1 MRGAH
6 DRSGLIV
13 QYLGIIP
20 ACAGSS
26 SCRTHRNSW
35 RWDHPRVCGEQAGMP
50 MNTVLE
56 TGSSPRVRGAAI
68 DVPKASIAPGI
79 IPACAGS
86 SSRQSRRAP
95 AGRDHPRACGEQE
108 LPRCGA
114 VDDLGIIPAR
124 AGNSLWRRL
133 SRQGSR
139 DHPRACGEQVFPLRA
154 FVIEPESSPR
164 VRGAAAHRADDS
176 DGLGIIPACAG
187 SSPRTFFNADVPGSS
202 PRVRGAADHRRHRSG
217 NRGIIPA
224 CTGSRGS
231 ALPCS
236 APRRDHP
243 RVCGEQV
250 FLPLIKTSQK
260 GSSPRVRGAGER
272 VQRGRGDPGIIPA
285 CAGSRTSTL
294 SPTASLRDHPRVC
307 GEQLAFFLR
316 CSASVGSSPR
326 VRGAAHSTACGR
338 PSCRIIPARAGSS
351 RA

>member
-1 MRGAH
+1 
-6 DRSGLIV
+6 
-13 QYLGIIP
+13 
-20 ACAGSS
+20 
-26 SCRTHRNSW
+26 
-35 RWDHPRVCGEQAGMP
+35 MP

-243 RVCGEQV
+243 RACGEQSSGY
-250 FLPLIKTSQK
+250 LLSCDHT
-260 GSSPRVRGAGER
+260 GSSPRVRGAGAGR
-272 VQRGRGDPGIIPA
+272 AKRQRGGG
-285 CAGSRTSTL
+285 
-294 SPTASLRDHPRVC
+294 
-307 GEQLAFFLR
+307 
-316 CSASVGSSPR
+316 
-326 VRGAAHSTACGR
+326 
-338 PSCRIIPARAGSS
+338 IIPARAGSRDS
-351 RA
+351 PNPRSTEARDHPRACGEQSLAA

>member
-1 MRGAH
+1 
-6 DRSGLIV
+6 
-13 QYLGIIP
+13 
-20 ACAGSS
+20 
-26 SCRTHRNSW
+26 
-35 RWDHPRVCGEQAGMP
+35 MP

-202 PRVRGAADHRRHRSG
+202 PRVRGAAGAARADEAEH
-217 NRGIIPA
+217 GIIPA
-224 CTGSRGS
+224 RAGSSTRAS
-231 ALPCS
+231 PS
-236 APRRDHP
+236 KITPWDHP
-243 RVCGEQV
+243 RACGEQ
-250 FLPLIKTSQK
+250 FLRTRKTSSNR
-260 GSSPRVRGAGER
+260 GSSPRVRGA
-272 VQRGRGDPGIIPA
+272 VAIVSHD
-285 CAGSRTSTL
+285 
-294 SPTASLRDHPRVC
+294 
-307 GEQLAFFLR
+307 
-316 CSASVGSSPR
+316 
-326 VRGAAHSTACGR
+326 
-338 PSCRIIPARAGSS
+338 
-351 RA
+351 